1 MRLNL
6 TENEKVKGLLK
17 KGLRY
22 FSRAVAKFSQTLD
35 FFLRSDALFL
45 PQKLGNCE
53 KIAEKSPD
61 CVKFH
66 QTTFD
71 FDNFILRY
79 LRAKIKH
86 EKSERFSDKK
96 IRQ

>member
-6 TENEKVKGLLK
+6 MENEKVKGFLK
-17 KGLRY
+17 KSLRK
-22 FSRAVAKFSQTLD
+22 FQRAVAKFSQTLD
-35 FFLRSDALFL
+35 FFLRSDTLFL
-45 PQKLGNCE
+45 PQKSGKCE
-53 KIAEKSPD
+53 KFAEKSPD

-79 LRAKIKH
+79 LQAMIKL
-86 EKSERFSDKK
+86 EKSERFSHK
-96 IRQ
+96 